1 MRIGI
6 RRFSCLSSYHRPF
19 RERIS
24 PINAQSK
31 ARSDCL
37 DQPPLLYPEALVD
50 LKIYS
55 ENDFPPYLP
64 KLNSLFD
71 ELFSGGKGFRA
82 KLTQS
87 VADAISIPT
96 STTHLLCQT
105 IEFIH
110 NSSLLHDDLVDRSSL
125 RRGKTAA
132 WLKYTPEYAVLAGDY
147 LLARVMVNLSD
158 YGNVRLIRQTSQA
171 ISDLL
176 EGEWLQD
183 DLVKRL
189 EVTAE
194 QIDRVHLL
202 KTGSLFK
209 WCLQAPFLAAN
220 EYSEELHAKLARLGN
235 ILGLLLQRSDDLLDF
250 NIRNNERKNVMG
262 DLKAGY
268 INSFTAYLF
277 DGLEKATIEKASQT
291 FELEAFKQVVGQ
303 ERFVEKLK
311 SFDAINEALIQ
322 EYKTLTLALDGILK
336 GKWPQLTET
345 LRALPEPLY
354 WRNV

>member
-1 MRIGI
+1 
-6 RRFSCLSSYHRPF
+6 
-19 RERIS
+19 
-24 PINAQSK
+24 
-31 ARSDCL
+31 
-37 DQPPLLYPEALVD
+37 VD

-55 ENDFPPYLP
+55 ENDFPNYLP

-71 ELFSGGKGFRA
+71 DLFSGGKGFRA

-87 VADAISIPT
+87 VAEALQVPA
-96 STTHLLCQT
+96 STVHLLCQT

-110 NSSLLHDDLVDRSSL
+110 NSSLLHDDLIDRSHL

-147 LLARVMVNLSD
+147 LLARVMVNLSEH
-158 YGNVRLIRQTSQA
+158 GNIQLIRLTSQA

-183 DLVKRL
+183 SLVKRV
-189 EVTAE
+189 EVTNE
-194 QIDRVHLL
+194 EIDRVHLL

-209 WCLQAPFLAAN
+209 WCLRAPFYAVE
-220 EYSEELHAKLARLGN
+220 EYSQELHAILERLGA

-268 INSFTAYLF
+268 INSFTAFLF
-277 DGLEKATIEKASQT
+277 AGLDRPTIDRARST

-311 SFDAINEALIQ
+311 EFDAENEALIQ
-322 EYKTLTLALDGILK
+322 EYKALSFTLEDVLRGD
-336 GKWPQLTET
+336 WPRLMET